1 MLTDSISW
9 SLRDLFLKQHP
20 DSSNFFVLTQCK
32 FELYVAS
39 EDRNSLN
46 KDPMKC
52 MRCGREGA
60 ITLIERD
67 NQFQYFNYQQI
78 INC

>member
-52 MRCGREGA
+52 MRCGGEGA